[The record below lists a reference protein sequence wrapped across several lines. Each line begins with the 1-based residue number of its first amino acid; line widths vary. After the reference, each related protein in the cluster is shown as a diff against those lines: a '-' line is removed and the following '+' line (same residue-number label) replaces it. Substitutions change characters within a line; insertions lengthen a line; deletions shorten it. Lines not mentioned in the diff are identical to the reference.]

1 MPKVIHKIKL
11 EIEGGIAVPGAKFAS
26 LSSKGIKAIEICK
39 KFNEKTKDRK
49 GKLLRLQVLQF
60 EDKSYQTLIKHTP
73 TPQLLMGVAN
83 IKKGSSEPNRNK
95 VASITQAQLKQI
107 AEIKK
112 PDTNAFT
119 IQAVMKTIEGTARNM
134 GITIN

>member
-11 EIEGGIAVPGAKFAS
+11 EVKGGAAAPGAQFAP
-26 LSSKGIKAIEICK
+26 LSSKGIKAIDVCK
-39 KFNEKTKDRK
+39 AFNDKTKDKK
-49 GKLLRLQVLQF
+49 GKLMRLQVLQF
-60 EDKSYQTLIKHTP
+60 EDKSYDTLIKDTP
-73 TPQLLMGVAN
+73 VPQLLMEMAG
-83 IKKGSSEPNRNK
+83 ISKGSSEPNRDK

-112 PDTNAFT
+112 NDTNAFT
-119 IQAVMKTIEGTARNM
+119 VEAVMKSIEGTARNM